1 MPVNDVSL
9 VCSSAT
15 GGAYTRTVSIA
26 VKYVHTR
33 PSTYLVCIYVLY
45 TPLAL
50 GTIKTWN
57 IYRGVYH
64 FANLFYFIKKEKSF
78 LHNGVISFKKFYLS
92 TIKSS
97 AGACLD

>member
-1 MPVNDVSL
+1 MPVSDVSL

-26 VKYVHTR
+26 VKYIHIPSMYLCTVHT
-33 PSTYLVCIYVLY
+33 TY

-78 LHNGVISFKKFYLS
+78 LHNGVIFFKKLHLS
-92 TIKSS
+92 TIKS
-97 AGACLD
+97 

>member
-1 MPVNDVSL
+1 MPVSDVSL

-15 GGAYTRTVSIA
+15 GGAYTRTVRIA
-26 VKYVHTR
+26 VTYIRTSYVSMYWTH
-33 PSTYLVCIYVLY
+33 Y

-78 LHNGVISFKKFYLS
+78 LHHGVISFKKFNLS
-92 TIKSS
+92 IP
-97 AGACLD
+97 